1 MENSRTGSEGRDYS
15 RPQFRRRPYSDRDY
29 APDLDR
35 DTPKNRPLID
45 AGWNAG
51 HARDLYY
58 INKYE
63 VIQPED
69 RAESLISVLDA
80 VDDHHGIQAEEGGY
94 DGIIVTGLSLTDA
107 VKAKLEKLGFSIT
120 SVKADGFTLSGTLQE
135 PVYLRQ
141 LRDI

>member
-1 MENSRTGSEGRDYS
+1 M
-15 RPQFRRRPYSDRDY
+15 
-29 APDLDR
+29 
-35 DTPKNRPLID
+35 
-45 AGWNAG
+45 
-51 HARDLYY
+51 YY

-80 VDDHHGIQAEEGGY
+80 VDDHHGIQTEEGGY